1 MSPGAPRS
9 RPILSFF
16 TGTRP
21 GLESLL
27 FATVPALVAGSV
39 GYFLLG
45 GWAGLGI
52 GLATLVVVARLAR
65 NLGNV
70 PDDDGKGGAEG
81 GGGGG
86 GSAG

>member
-27 FATVPALVAGSV
+27 FATVPALVVGSV

-52 GLATLVVVARLAR
+52 GVATLLVVARLAR
-65 NLGNV
+65 NLGDV
-70 PDDDGKGGAEG
+70 PDAEAQGREEDG
-81 GGGGG
+81 GGGGRPR
-86 GSAG
+86 

>member
-1 MSPGAPRS
+1 MTTGSPRKRS
-9 RPILSFF
+9 ILPFF

-27 FATVPALVAGSV
+27 FATVPALVAGSL
-39 GYFLLG
+39 GYFWLG

-52 GLATLVVVARLAR
+52 GLATLLVVARLAR
-65 NLGNV
+65 GIADV
-70 PDDDGKGGAEG
+70 PDGDGRGGDEG

-86 GSAG
+86 GAR

>member
-1 MSPGAPRS
+1 MSPGAPRN
-9 RPILSFF
+9 RPILAFF

-27 FATVPALVAGSV
+27 FATVPALIAGSV

-52 GLATLVVVARLAR
+52 GLLTLVVVARAAR
-65 NLGNV
+65 HLG
-70 PDDDGKGGAEG
+70 DRSDEGGPSRDAEG

-86 GSAG
+86 GGS

>member
-1 MSPGAPRS
+1 MTKGSPRN

-27 FATVPALVAGSV
+27 FATVPALIAGSV
-39 GYFLLG
+39 GYFLVG

-52 GLATLVVVARLAR
+52 GLATLLVVARLAR
-65 NLGNV
+65 GIADV
-70 PDDDGKGGAEG
+70 PDESGKGDDGVG
-81 GGGGG
+81 GGGGRPG
-86 GSAG
+86 

>member
-1 MSPGAPRS
+1 MSPGAPKN

-27 FATVPALVAGSV
+27 FATVPALVVGSV
-39 GYFLLG
+39 AYFLLG

-52 GLATLVVVARLAR
+52 GVATLVLVARLAR
-65 NLGNV
+65 NLGDV
-70 PDDDGKGGAEG
+70 PDGEAQGHEEDG
-81 GGGGG
+81 GGGGRHG
-86 GSAG
+86 